1 MGISRKTKSVKIIL
15 DLFDNTKK
23 ALSVVDLVRRFK
35 EDMNKT
41 TVYRILE
48 RLEEDGILHSFIG
61 KDGLKWVAKCKH
73 EESHSH
79 LVNHPHFQCNECGKS
94 TCLEVDISI
103 PTVPNHKIESTNVIL
118 IGQCE
123 DCLP

>member
-61 KDGLKWVAKCKH
+61 KDGLKWVARCNH
-73 EESHSH
+73 EEMQNHI
-79 LVNHPHFQCNECGKS
+79 VNHPHFQCNECGKS
-94 TCLEVDISI
+94 ECLEVDISI
-103 PTVPNHKIESTNVIL
+103 PSVPNHKIESTNVIL